1 MLGAG
6 TICWNWCWCCVP
18 IPDSRFPIPR
28 ALSSDVVVDKNHV
41 IPRHELVIRATRSGG
56 PGGQHVNTS
65 SSRVEVRWN
74 PGESSALTPD
84 EKERVARQLAS
95 RLDTAGWVRVAASDT
110 RSQRQNRL
118 LAEQRLATLVARA
131 LHVRKKRVST
141 SPTKG
146 SQEERLRVKKLRGR
160 RKRDRGSG
168 DFE

>member
-1 MLGAG
+1 MTDA
-6 TICWNWCWCCVP
+6 IV
-18 IPDSRFPIPR
+18 IDST
-28 ALSSDVVVDKNHV
+28 HV
-41 IPRHELVIRATRSGG
+41 IPRYELQVRATRSGG

-84 EKERVARQLAS
+84 EKLRVAKQLAS
-95 RLDTAGWVRVAASDT
+95 RIDGNGWIRVAASDT

-118 LAEQRLATLVARA
+118 LAEQRLASLVARA
-131 LHVRKKRVST
+131 LHVRKKRVKT
-141 SPTKG
+141 APTRS

-168 DFE
+168 DYE